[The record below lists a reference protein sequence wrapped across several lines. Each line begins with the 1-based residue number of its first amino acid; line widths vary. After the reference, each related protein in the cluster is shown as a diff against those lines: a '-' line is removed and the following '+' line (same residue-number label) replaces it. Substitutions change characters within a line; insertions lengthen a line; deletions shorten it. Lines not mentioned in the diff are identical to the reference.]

1 MAPRSKDAAPAPT
14 ITTHHSMAA
23 GGQPSAAHES
33 SETAGTTESEAV
45 LTRPKKLV
53 LQPMH
58 PTVEPDERT
67 DKTASE
73 ALVADTAEQPTDDE
87 APLVLETA
95 AETEAASK
103 LAAKLPEGKIELP
116 LEEVALEEVADDE
129 LAGQPEP
136 TQVPEDS
143 TAEPDVTAE
152 VAKPGEVIAEVNPN
166 EMRTHKAEA
175 LVASGKYT
183 VHIHESSRSRVG
195 LIAAIIAGAVVILVA
210 VYFAAAEGMLD
221 VGIDL
226 PKFW

>member
-1 MAPRSKDAAPAPT
+1 MAPKSKDATSAPT

-33 SETAGTTESEAV
+33 SEATTGEPEAV

-58 PTVEPDERT
+58 TADEVNE
-67 DKTASE
+67 TATTE
-73 ALVADTAEQPTDDE
+73 TKKIEQLSGEDV
-87 APLVLETA
+87 PLVLETA

-116 LEEVALEEVADDE
+116 LEEIALEEVTDDGLVDQAEATQAPDDPSEESGATAKAAD
-129 LAGQPEP
+129 PSEP
-136 TQVPEDS
+136 TGA
-143 TAEPDVTAE
+143 TTE
-152 VAKPGEVIAEVNPN
+152 VDPN
-166 EMRTHKAEA
+166 EVRTQKAEA
-175 LVASGKYT
+175 LIASGKYS
-183 VHIHESSRSRVG
+183 VHIHESSRSRTG
-195 LIAAIIAGAVVILVA
+195 LMAAIIAGGLVILA
-210 VYFAAAEGMLD
+210 AAYYAAAEGMLD